1 MNSDDQAELDE
12 RIRTIESPGY
22 HDPAH
27 ADLPGL
33 DVAVVAAVVVVGGAL
48 LLWWGIA

>member
-1 MNSDDQAELDE
+1 MRDDALADDLDR

-27 ADLPGL
+27 ADLPRP
-33 DVAVVAAVVVVGGAL
+33 DVLVIAVSVPVLSTL
-48 LLWWGIA
+48 LLWWGL